1 MRAFVFT
8 GQGNEYSEMAKELYE
23 KNEFAKNFIDKLD
36 INFNFKDIF
45 VNESDLIHDTRYSQI
60 GNFVISTILTKLLN
74 DKGIYADVCAGL
86 SLGEY
91 TALCYSN
98 AISIDDTVSI
108 LENRSNIMYEA
119 LNGKN
124 TGMYAVMFLNSN
136 EIEKIVSEFDNV
148 WIANYNSPD
157 QVVIAGNNDELEKCS
172 KKCLESGAKKVV
184 KLDVIGAF
192 HSGLLKEASNEL
204 KEVLNKYNFNTPS
217 LPIYYNYVGN
227 KSNENI
233 KELLVKQLYNSVRF
247 EQSILNM
254 INDGVDE
261 FYVIGIGKSIDSFIR
276 SIAINN
282 KLKLKVIHIEKLQD
296 LEAINNE

>member
-8 GQGNEYSEMAKELYE
+8 GQGNEYSEMGKELYE
-23 KNEFAKNFIDKLD
+23 NNKFAKNFIDKLK

-45 VNESDLIHDTRYSQI
+45 VSDSDLIHDTRYSQI

-98 AISIDDTVSI
+98 AISIADTVSI

-124 TGMYAVMFLNSN
+124 TGMYAIMFLNSN

-192 HSGLLKEASNEL
+192 HSGLLKEASNKL

-217 LPIYYNYVGN
+217 LPIYYNYLGN
-227 KSNENI
+227 KSNKNI
-233 KELLVKQLYNSVRF
+233 KELLVKQLYSSVRF

-261 FYVIGIGKSIDSFIR
+261 FYVIGIGKSIDNFIR
-276 SIAINN
+276 SIAIYN

>member
-124 TGMYAVMFLNSN
+124 TGMYAVMFLNSKKL
-136 EIEKIVSEFDNV
+136 EKIVSEFDNV

-261 FYVIGIGKSIDSFIR
+261 FYIIGIGKSIDSFIR
-276 SIAINN
+276 SIAIYN

>member
-192 HSGLLKEASNEL
+192 HSELLKEASNEL

-276 SIAINN
+276 SIAIYN

>member
-8 GQGNEYSEMAKELYE
+8 GQGNEYSGMAKELYE
-23 KNEFAKNFIDKLD
+23 SNEYAKNFIDKLD
-36 INFNFKDIF
+36 INFNFKDVF

-98 AISIDDTVSI
+98 AISIDDTISI

-124 TGMYAVMFLNSN
+124 TGMYAIMFLNSKKL
-136 EIEKIVSEFDNV
+136 EKIVSEFDNV

-192 HSGLLKEASNEL
+192 HSGLLKEASNKL

-217 LPIYYNYVGN
+217 LPIYYNYLGN

-247 EQSILNM
+247 EQSILSM

-276 SIAINN
+276 SIAIYN

>member
-8 GQGNEYSEMAKELYE
+8 GQGNEYSGMAKELYE
-23 KNEFAKNFIDKLD
+23 NNLFAKEFIDKLNID
-36 INFNFKDIF
+36 FNYKDIF
-45 VNESDLIHDTRYSQI
+45 VSDSDLIHDTRYSQI
-60 GNFVISTILTKLLN
+60 GNFVISIILAKILN
-74 DKGIYADVCAGL
+74 DKGLYADVCAGL

-91 TALCYSN
+91 TALCYAK
-98 AISIDDTVSI
+98 AISIEDTVSI

-124 TGMYAVMFLNSN
+124 TGMYAIMFLNKDR
-136 EIEKIVSEFDNV
+136 IEKIVKQFDKV

-157 QVVIAGNNDELEKCS
+157 QVVIAGDNSELEECS
-172 KKCLESGAKKVV
+172 KICTESGAKKIV

-192 HSGLLKEASNEL
+192 HSGLLEESSMKLNDE
-204 KEVLNKYNFNTPS
+204 LNKYSFNNPTIPV
-217 LPIYYNYVGN
+217 YFNYVGN
-227 KSNENI
+227 KSNEAI

-261 FYVIGIGKSIDSFIR
+261 FYVIGVGKSIDSFIR

-282 KLKLKVIHIEKLQD
+282 KLKLKVAHIEKLQD
-296 LEAINNE
+296 LEAI

>member
-8 GQGNEYSEMAKELYE
+8 GQGNEYSGMAKELYE
-23 KNEFAKNFIDKLD
+23 NNLFAKEFIDKLNID
-36 INFNFKDIF
+36 FNYKDIF
-45 VNESDLIHDTRYSQI
+45 VNDSDLIHDTRYSQI
-60 GNFVISTILTKLLN
+60 GNFVISIILAKLLN
-74 DKGIYADVCAGL
+74 DKGLYADVCAGL

-91 TALCYSN
+91 TALCYAK
-98 AISIDDTVSI
+98 AINIDDTISI

-119 LNGKN
+119 LYGED
-124 TGMYAVMFLNSN
+124 TGMYAIMFLNK
-136 EIEKIVSEFDNV
+136 EKIEEIVKQFDKI

-157 QVVIAGNNDELEKCS
+157 QVVIAGDNSELEECS
-172 KKCLESGAKKVV
+172 KICTERGAKKVV

-192 HSGLLKEASNEL
+192 HSGLLKEASNKL

-261 FYVIGIGKSIDSFIR
+261 FYVVGVGKSIDSFVR
-276 SIAINN
+276 SIAIYN
-282 KLKLKVIHIEKLQD
+282 KLKLKVVHIEKLQD
-296 LEAINNE
+296 LEAI

>member
-8 GQGNEYSEMAKELYE
+8 GQGNEYSGMAKELYE

-124 TGMYAVMFLNSN
+124 TGMYAIMFLNSN
-136 EIEKIVSEFDNV
+136 EIEKIVSKFDNV

-192 HSGLLKEASNEL
+192 HSGLLKEASNKL
-204 KEVLNKYNFNTPS
+204 KEVLNNYNFNTPS
-217 LPIYYNYVGN
+217 LPIYYNYLGN

-233 KELLVKQLYNSVRF
+233 KELLVKQLYSSVRF

-276 SIAINN
+276 SIAIYN

>member
-1 MRAFVFT
+1 MKAFVFT
-8 GQGNEYSEMAKELYE
+8 GQGNEYSEMAKELY
-23 KNEFAKNFIDKLD
+23 KNNEFAKNFIDKLN
-36 INFNFKDIF
+36 INFDFKDIF
-45 VNESDLIHDTRYSQI
+45 VKESNLIHDTRYSQI

-124 TGMYAVMFLNSN
+124 TGMYAVMFLNSK
-136 EIEKIVSEFDNV
+136 EIEKIVREFDNV
-148 WIANYNSPD
+148 WVANYNSPD
-157 QVVIAGNNDELEKCS
+157 QIVISGNNDELEKCS
-172 KKCLESGAKKVV
+172 KKCLEMGAKKVV

-192 HSGLLKEASNEL
+192 HSELLKEASNKL
-204 KEVLNKYNFNTPS
+204 KEVLNNYNFNTPS
-217 LPIYYNYVGN
+217 IPIYYNYVGN
-227 KSNENI
+227 KSNRNI
-233 KELLVKQLYNSVRF
+233 KELLVKQLYSSVKF
-247 EQSILNM
+247 EQSIINM

-261 FYVIGIGKSIDSFIR
+261 FYVIGVGKSIDSFIR

-282 KLKLKVIHIEKLQD
+282 KLKLKVTHIEKLQD

>member
-8 GQGNEYSEMAKELYE
+8 GQGNEYSGMAKELYE

-108 LENRSNIMYEA
+108 LENRSNIMYDA

-124 TGMYAVMFLNSN
+124 TGMYAVMFLKST

-157 QVVIAGNNDELEKCS
+157 QVVIAGNNVELEKCS

-192 HSGLLKEASNEL
+192 HSGLLKEASNEF

-276 SIAINN
+276 SIAIYN

>member
-23 KNEFAKNFIDKLD
+23 KNEFAKNFIDKLN
-36 INFNFKDIF
+36 ISFNFKDIF

-124 TGMYAVMFLNSN
+124 TGMYAVMFLNSKKL
-136 EIEKIVSEFDNV
+136 EKIVSEFDNI

-157 QVVIAGNNDELEKCS
+157 QVVIAGNNEELEKCS

-192 HSGLLKEASNEL
+192 HSGLLKEASNKL

-247 EQSILNM
+247 EQSVLNM

-261 FYVIGIGKSIDSFIR
+261 FYVIGIGKSIPIFIR
-276 SIAINN
+276 SIAIYN
-282 KLKLKVIHIEKLQD
+282 KLKLKVIHIERLQD

>member
-8 GQGNEYSEMAKELYE
+8 GQGNEYSGMAKELYE
-23 KNEFAKNFIDKLD
+23 SNEFAKNFIDKLN
-36 INFNFKDIF
+36 INFNFNDIF

-124 TGMYAVMFLNSN
+124 TGMYAVMFLNSKKL
-136 EIEKIVSEFDNV
+136 EKIVSEFDNV

-276 SIAINN
+276 SIAIYN

>member
-276 SIAINN
+276 SIAIYN

>member
-23 KNEFAKNFIDKLD
+23 KNEFAKNFIDKLN
-36 INFNFKDIF
+36 ISFNFKDIF

-124 TGMYAVMFLNSN
+124 TGMYAVMFLNSKKL
-136 EIEKIVSEFDNV
+136 EKIVSEFDNI

-157 QVVIAGNNDELEKCS
+157 QVVIAGNNEELEKCS

-192 HSGLLKEASNEL
+192 HSGLLKEASNKL

-247 EQSILNM
+247 EQSVLNM

-276 SIAINN
+276 SIAIYN
-282 KLKLKVIHIEKLQD
+282 KLKLKVIHIERLQD

>member
-8 GQGNEYSEMAKELYE
+8 GQGNEYSGMAKELYE
-23 KNEFAKNFIDKLD
+23 SNEFAKNFIDKLN
-36 INFNFKDIF
+36 INFNFNDIF

-276 SIAINN
+276 SIAIYN

>member
-8 GQGNEYSEMAKELYE
+8 GQGNEYSGMAKELYE

-98 AISIDDTVSI
+98 AISIDDTISI

-124 TGMYAVMFLNSN
+124 TGMYAIMFLNSKKL
-136 EIEKIVSEFDNV
+136 EKIVSEFDNV

-192 HSGLLKEASNEL
+192 HSGLLKEASNKL

-217 LPIYYNYVGN
+217 LPIYYNYLGN

-233 KELLVKQLYNSVRF
+233 KELLVKQLYSSVRF

-276 SIAINN
+276 SIAIYK